1 MDGVAEEPS
10 ETHHLIRLVSR
21 EAAARLPAVEG
32 GAGQAELSGQSI
44 QREIELIN
52 DRLKRLKEMLN
63 EARKTR
69 SGTG

>member
-44 QREIELIN
+44 QREIELMP
-52 DRLKRLKEMLN
+52 KRFQLAKIEPGLDDPYHL
-63 EARKTR
+63 RR
-69 SGTG
+69 